1 MSLGVSGPLVWSCW
15 FRAIL
20 YERKKDV
27 QQPIR
32 CILYRFR
39 TDWVIEL
46 HITKSSSLPCHK
58 GDTKELSLVHP
69 ISVVLLFFF
78 SFFSYTLSSVLF
90 LYCLSF
96 PFRCVR
102 SGRAVFWI
110 MCRIRRMIIST
121 TMMAAIVLLCGS
133 VARCTHA
140 LPGELFCRE
149 ETELSP
155 R

>member
-15 FRAIL
+15 FRALL
-20 YERKKDV
+20 YEMKKDV

-69 ISVVLLFFF
+69 ISVVLLFFVF
-78 SFFSYTLSSVLF
+78 RFFPR
-90 LYCLSF
+90 LYLQYYFCIVYPFRFAVYAPVELSF
-96 PFRCVR
+96 
-102 SGRAVFWI
+102 G
-110 MCRIRRMIIST
+110 
-121 TMMAAIVLLCGS
+121 
-133 VARCTHA
+133 
-140 LPGELFCRE
+140 
-149 ETELSP
+149 
-155 R
+155 